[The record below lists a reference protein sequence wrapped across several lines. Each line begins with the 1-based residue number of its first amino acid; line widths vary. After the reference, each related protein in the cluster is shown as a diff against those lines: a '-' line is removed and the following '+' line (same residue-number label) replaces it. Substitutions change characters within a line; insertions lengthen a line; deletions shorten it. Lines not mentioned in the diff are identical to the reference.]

1 MSKILRIYEE
11 GGETSDDW
19 GKAKKYG
26 SDVIKIIKDPAGL
39 TAKKEITSIPSP
51 FARIDLAKTAF
62 KFVVDS
68 GKLDGNTIYHKIVS
82 DCLDV
87 GEIFF
92 NFDKLTYED
101 PLTHQNKHAFEIVV
115 WDKGNEI
122 EKLRKSKLK
131 EHRIL
136 GETLDMY
143 LNQDAKAYNFGALE
157 RFYLLKYNG
166 PEHKQMDIVGATSP
180 ATLFFSTANNL
191 NRISPY
197 ISFGGNDRPF
207 DNELTSLHKRDFK
220 FQKYLYALQKSFGEF
235 SSMFSEVS
243 KYLDANYEYLS
254 DAEKAETDA
263 LDKLDN
269 KGIDAYEV
277 LSMIG
282 NVVNVNGM
290 PLRKYPIN
298 TGCIES
304 DFAIDS
310 KLCEGKKPLVLPVE
324 VGDKYI
330 QLKYVNDN
338 WNKNYHAPYY
348 DSRKLE
354 DRTLPETSEKFP
366 YLTIGDFLQP
376 AIISMPYQLNVEPF
390 FDGNSNDDNKTFLL
404 PLTERF
410 FEYFSADDLMGTVK
424 DGHQTRKM
432 IEMIPLAGGAVNV
445 ILRIPIQNSRVIEY
459 EKMYYKDVVEDGK
472 SGLVVEKR
480 FGLGVFPLID
490 FRGIGQTP
498 FYRIAFFS
506 KSKGD
511 ELVFFEGKK
520 DVDCKAHVVR
530 READRVC
537 SIESYVVEKA
547 FDRIVFQSD
556 GICNVIIPK
565 LLKPSGGSQF
575 VFAIDFGT
583 TNTHIEYAKDNQG
596 KTQPFDIGK
605 EDRQMQR
612 LHESYSDSGDRDI
625 EFAFDDVFVP
635 DAIGGNG
642 SYSFPIRT
650 VFSESK
656 RINYNTQT
664 NTLADGNIPFR
675 YGMAPNPIYN
685 NKPVTDL
692 KWSNDKDN
700 AKRIEMYIENL
711 FLLLRN
717 KVLLNDGDLQAT
729 RIVWFYPASMTHA
742 RRNEFK
748 GIWKRLYDRYFGGSG
763 LEMMSESIAPYY
775 YYKQKKGAKSNVVT
789 IDIGGG
795 TTDVFVV
802 EEGLQET
809 KRMLSS
815 FRFAANAIFGDGYNF
830 SSNENGFVNAF
841 KGEVEKV
848 FEDNMDKDGIGVS
861 NLREAYK
868 AILDTEKSTDVVNFF
883 FSLINNKVIK
893 DNEIPYSFLET
904 LSRDEDFKYVF
915 IVFYGA
921 ILYYVAT
928 LMKSQGYKLP
938 QTLAFSGNG
947 SKTLFA
953 LSNDEKTIA
962 SFASRIFE
970 KVFGQQYKD
979 TSLNV
984 VFDENPKLATCKG
997 GIAVKNPISFDDLD
1011 DMKMSLLGTDD
1022 NTMASEIKYSSLGE
1036 EHLKQVAAKV
1046 SSFID
1051 ELFETGKEKSFFT
1064 NLFNASRKFHDN
1076 AKSCCQNELA
1086 EYTKQGLQAKRKELE
1101 AWGTGDDVEIEE
1113 TMFFYPLVAIINR
1126 LALEMFNLKN
1136 NKS

>member
-19 GKAKKYG
+19 GKANKYG
-26 SDVIKIIKDPAGL
+26 SDVIKKIQDPAGL
-39 TAKKEITSIPSP
+39 TSKKEITSIPSP

-68 GKLDGNTIYHKIVS
+68 GNLDGDTIYHKIVS

-92 NFDKLTYED
+92 NCDKLTYED
-101 PLTHQNKHAFEIVV
+101 PATHQNKPMFEIVV
-115 WDKGNEI
+115 WDRENEI
-122 EKLRKSKLK
+122 EKLRASKLK

-143 LNQDAKAYNFGALE
+143 LNQDAKAYNFDALK

-166 PEHKQMDIVGATSP
+166 PGHKQMDIVGATSP
-180 ATLFFSTANNL
+180 STLFFSTANNL
-191 NRISPY
+191 NRISQY

-207 DNELTSLHKRDFK
+207 DNEFGPLHKRDFK
-220 FQKYLYALQKSFGEF
+220 FQRYLYALQKSFGEF
-235 SSMFSEVS
+235 TSMFSEVS
-243 KYLDANYEYLS
+243 KYLDANYDYLS
-254 DAEKAETDA
+254 DAEKAEIDL

-269 KGIDAYEV
+269 KGVDTYEE
-277 LSMIG
+277 LSMVG

-290 PLRKYPIN
+290 TLRKYPIN
-298 TGCIES
+298 SGNIES
-304 DFAIDS
+304 DFAINS
-310 KLCEGKKPLVLPVE
+310 KLCEGIKPLVLPVE
-324 VGDKYI
+324 MGDKYI

-338 WNKNYHAPYY
+338 WSKNYHAPYK
-348 DSRKLE
+348 DERKLE

-366 YLTIGDFLQP
+366 YLTISDFLQP
-376 AIISMPYQLNVEPF
+376 VVVSMPYQLNAESF
-390 FDGNSNDDNKTFLL
+390 FNGNINDDRQSFLL
-404 PLTERF
+404 PLTNKF
-410 FEYFSADDLMGTVK
+410 FEYFSVEDLMGTVK
-424 DGHQTRKM
+424 DGAQSKKM
-432 IEMIPLAGGAVNV
+432 LEMMPLAGGAVKV
-445 ILRIPIQNSRVIEY
+445 VLRVPIQKSKVVEY
-459 EKMYYKDVVEDGK
+459 EKTYYINAQDDGK
-472 SGLVVEKR
+472 SGVVVEKR

-490 FRGIGQTP
+490 FKGIGNVDP

-506 KSKGD
+506 KSKNDG
-511 ELVFFEGKK
+511 LAFFDGKEEAN
-520 DVDCKAHVVR
+520 CRAHVVR
-530 READRVC
+530 RDADQVC
-537 SIESYVVEKA
+537 SIESYVLEKP
-547 FDRIVFQSD
+547 FDHVFFQSD
-556 GICNVIIPK
+556 DICNVIVPK
-565 LLKPSGGSQF
+565 LTKPSGGSQF
-575 VFAIDFGT
+575 AFAIDLGT
-583 TNTHIEYAKDNQG
+583 TNTHVEYVKDIEG
-596 KTQPFDIGK
+596 KPQPFDIGK

-612 LHESYSDSGDRDI
+612 MHKNYSDLGDRDI
-625 EFAFDDVFVP
+625 EFAFDDAFVP
-635 DAIGGNG
+635 DTIGSDGL
-642 SYSFPIRT
+642 YSFPMRT
-650 VFSESK
+650 VFAESK
-656 RINYNTQT
+656 KINYHTQT

-675 YGMAPNPIYN
+675 YGMAPNPPYN

-717 KVLLNDGDLQAT
+717 KVLLGSGDLQST

-742 RRNEFK
+742 RCNEFQK
-748 GIWKRLYDRYFGGSG
+748 IWEKLYGRYFGGSG

-775 YYKQKKGAKSNVVT
+775 YYKQEKGAKSNVVT

-795 TTDVFVV
+795 TTDVFIV

-809 KRMLSS
+809 KTSLSS

-841 KGEVEKV
+841 KGEVEKI
-848 FEDNMDKDGIGVS
+848 FEDNKDRVS
-861 NLREAYK
+861 DLLKAYK
-868 AILDTEKSTDVVNFF
+868 AILDSEKSTDVINFF
-883 FSLINNKVIK
+883 FSLANNKVIK
-893 DNEIPYSFLET
+893 DNEIPYDFLET

-928 LMKSQGYKLP
+928 MMKSKCYKMP

-947 SKTLFA
+947 SRTLFA

-962 SFASRIFE
+962 DFATRIFE

-979 TSLNV
+979 TSLTV
-984 VFDENPKLATCKG
+984 VFDDNPKLATCKG
-997 GIAVKNPISFDDLD
+997 GIAVKNPITFDNLEK
-1011 DMKMSLLGTDD
+1011 MKVSLLGTDD
-1022 NTMASEIKYSSLGE
+1022 KTMASEIKYSELSE
-1036 EHLKQVAAKV
+1036 EHLEQVAAEV
-1046 SSFID
+1046 SGFI
-1051 ELFETGKEKSFFT
+1051 EVLFEIGRDKSLFN

-1076 AKSCCQNELA
+1076 AKNCCKKELV

-1113 TMFFYPLVAIINR
+1113 TMFFYPLVAILNR
-1126 LALEMFNLKN
+1126 LALEMSNLK
-1136 NKS
+1136 KR

>member
-19 GKAKKYG
+19 GKARKYG
-26 SDVIKIIKDPAGL
+26 SDVIKKINDPAGL

-68 GKLDGNTIYHKIVS
+68 GNLDGETIYHRIVS

-101 PLTHQNKHAFEIVV
+101 PNTHENMPMFEIVV
-115 WDKGNEI
+115 WDRENEI
-122 EKLRKSKLK
+122 EKLIKSRLR

-136 GETLDMY
+136 GETLNMY
-143 LNQDAKAYNFGALE
+143 LSQDAKAYNFDALK

-166 PEHKQMDIVGATSP
+166 PGHKQMDIVGATSP

-191 NRISPY
+191 NRISLY
-197 ISFGGNDRPF
+197 ICFGGNDRPF
-207 DNELTSLHKRDFK
+207 DNEFTSLHKRDFK
-220 FQKYLYALQKSFGEF
+220 FQKYLYALQKSFDGF
-235 SSMFSEVS
+235 RSMFSEVS
-243 KYLDANYEYLS
+243 RYLDDNYNYLS
-254 DAEKAETDA
+254 DKMRNEIDA
-263 LDKLDN
+263 LDALDN
-269 KGIDAYEV
+269 KGIDAYDEFA
-277 LSMIG
+277 MAG

-290 PLRKYPIN
+290 PLRKYPKSLGI
-298 TGCIES
+298 IES
-304 DFAIDS
+304 DFAINSTICD
-310 KLCEGKKPLVLPVE
+310 GKRPLVLPVE
-324 VGDKYI
+324 AGDKYVD
-330 QLKYVNDN
+330 LKYVNDK

-348 DSRKLE
+348 DN
-354 DRTLPETSEKFP
+354 RTMENRVLPETSEKFP

-376 AIISMPYQLNVEPF
+376 TIVSMPYQLNVESF
-390 FDGNSNDDNKTFLL
+390 FDGNSNDDDQTFLL
-404 PLTERF
+404 PLTDRF

-432 IEMIPLAGGAVNV
+432 VEMKPVGNGAVMV
-445 ILRIPIQNSRVIEY
+445 VLRIPIQKSRVIEY

-506 KSKGD
+506 KSKDD
-511 ELVFFEGKK
+511 ELLFFEGKT

-530 READRVC
+530 READRNC

-547 FDRIVFQSD
+547 IDRIVFQSD
-556 GICNVIIPK
+556 GTCNVIIPK
-565 LLKPSGGSQF
+565 LLKPSGRSQF

-583 TNTHIEYAKDNQG
+583 TNTHVEYAKDG
-596 KTQPFDIGK
+596 ESKTQPFDIGK

-612 LHESYSDSGDRDI
+612 LHTSYSDSGDRDI

-642 SYSFPIRT
+642 SHSFPIRS

-656 RINYNTQT
+656 KINYNTQT

-675 YGMAPNPIYN
+675 YGMASNPLYN

-830 SSNENGFVNAF
+830 SSSENGFVNAF

-848 FEDNMDKDGIGVS
+848 FEDNKDKDGIS

-868 AILDTEKSTDVVNFF
+868 AILDSENSTDVINFF
-883 FSLINNKVIK
+883 FSLTNNKVIK
-893 DNEIPYSFLET
+893 SNEIPYDFLLA

-921 ILYYVAT
+921 ILCYVAAM
-928 LMKSQGYKLP
+928 MKSQGYKLP

-953 LSNDEKTIA
+953 LSDDETTIA

-1011 DMKMSLLGTDD
+1011 GMKMSLLGTDD

-1046 SSFID
+1046 SGFID
-1051 ELFETGKEKSFFT
+1051 GLFEIGKEKSFFT
-1064 NLFNASRKFHDN
+1064 NLFNASRKFHEN

-1113 TMFFYPLVAIINR
+1113 TMFFYPLVAVINR
-1126 LALEMFNLKN
+1126 LALEMFKLKN
-1136 NKS
+1136 NKP